1 MKTSLKRARK
11 YEAEN
16 NNSYLKD
23 RPAFHFTPYIGW
35 MNDPNG
41 FSFYKGQFHLFYQY
55 YPYGLGWNSMH
66 WGHAVSKDLLHWE
79 YLPAA
84 LAPENKY
91 DSFGVFS
98 GSSIELPDGQQLLMY
113 TGVTKNNDK
122 DTQLQCVATGDGIN
136 YKKFAGNPVIGKNL
150 FPEGFNSQH
159 FRDPK
164 IWRAADGSYYCISV
178 SCKNDGNGAIL
189 LFHSPDAFSWS
200 YEGVL
205 LENKGNIGKMWECPD
220 YFELDGKDIILIS
233 PQNMLPQ
240 QDKYMAGSRTA
251 YFCGKFDLEQKKFIP
266 DFDAPVDSGI
276 DFYASQTVK
285 APDGRTILI
294 GWMQNWDTSNLTD
307 RGNRNW
313 FGQMSTPR
321 ELSLKDGKLIQKPV
335 KEIESYRTAST
346 TLNDVTVD
354 GDFLP
359 ENLTGRIIDM
369 ELTIRPKENKSLN
382 SFTIN
387 LAQSEEY
394 KITLE
399 YKADNHTLVFDRSR
413 TEMRN
418 ALCSQSICRVSDSQ
432 ELKLRILLDTY
443 SAEVFV
449 NDGQQ
454 VMTNT
459 FYINPSAN
467 KISFH
472 SDGSALLNLTKYDL
486 QGDLK

>member
-294 GWMQNWDTSNLTD
+294 GWMQNWDTCNLTD

-399 YKADNHTLVFDRSR
+399 YKADSHTLVFDRSK

-459 FYINPSAN
+459 FYIEPSA
-467 KISFH
+467 KTISFN
-472 SDGSALLNLTKYDL
+472 SVGSAVVNITKYDL
-486 QGDLK
+486 HF

>member
-113 TGVTKNNDK
+113 TGVTKKNDK

-136 YKKFAGNPVIGKNL
+136 YKKFAGNPVIGKDL

-294 GWMQNWDTSNLTD
+294 GWMQNWDTCNLTD

-399 YKADNHTLVFDRSR
+399 YKADSHTLVFDRSR

>member
-16 NNSYLKD
+16 NNAYQKD

-41 FSFYKGQFHLFYQY
+41 FSFYKGQYHLFYQY

-66 WGHAVSKDLLHWE
+66 WGHAVSKDLLHWQ

-98 GSSIELPDGQQLLMY
+98 GSSIELSDGQQLLMY
-113 TGVTKNNDK
+113 TGVTKKNNK
-122 DTQLQCVATGDGIN
+122 DTQLQCIAIGDGLN
-136 YKKFAGNPVIGKNL
+136 YKKYKDNPVIGKNL
-150 FPEGFNSQH
+150 FPQGFDSQH

-164 IWRAADGSYYCISV
+164 IWQAKDGSFYCIAV
-178 SCKNDGNGAIL
+178 ACKKDGNGAIL
-189 LFHSPDAFSWS
+189 LYHSPDAVSWN
-200 YEGVL
+200 YEGIL
-205 LENKGNIGKMWECPD
+205 LENDGSLGKMWECPD
-220 YFELDGKDIILIS
+220 YFELDGKDFILLS

-240 QDKYMAGSRTA
+240 ENKYMSGSRTA
-251 YFCGKFDLEQKKFIP
+251 YFCGKLDLSQKKFI
-266 DFDAPVDSGI
+266 AEYNEAVDSGI

-285 APDGRTILI
+285 APDGRIILL
-294 GWMQNWDTSNLTD
+294 GWMQNWDTCNLTD

-321 ELSLKDGKLIQKPV
+321 ELSFKNGKLVQNPI
-335 KEIESYRTAST
+335 KEIEAYRISKTSI
-346 TLNDVTVD
+346 NDVNID
-354 GDFLP
+354 GDYSP
-359 ENLTGRIIDM
+359 ENLQGRIIDM
-369 ELTIRPKENKSLN
+369 EVTIRPKEEKSLH

-387 LAQSEEY
+387 LAQSEKY
-394 KITLE
+394 KISLE
-399 YKADNHTLVFDRSR
+399 YKANNHTLTFDRCN

-418 ALCSQSICRVSDSQ
+418 AVCSQSACKVSDSQ

-443 SAEVFV
+443 SAEVFI

-459 FYINPSAN
+459 FYIEPSAK
-467 KISFH
+467 KISFN
-472 SDGSALLNLTKYDL
+472 SVGSAVVNITKYDL
-486 QGDLK
+486 HF

>member
-11 YEAEN
+11 FEAEN

-23 RPAFHFTPYIGW
+23 RPAFHLTPYIGW

-200 YEGVL
+200 YEGIL

-354 GDFLP
+354 GDFSP

-399 YKADNHTLVFDRSR
+399 YKADSHTLVFDRSR
-413 TEMRN
+413 TEIRN

-486 QGDLK
+486 HF

>member
-11 YEAEN
+11 FEAEN

-399 YKADNHTLVFDRSR
+399 YKADSHTLVFDRSR

-486 QGDLK
+486 HF

>member
-1 MKTSLKRARK
+1 MKTSLKKARK

-16 NNSYLKD
+16 NNAYQKD

-41 FSFYKGQFHLFYQY
+41 FSYYKGQYHLFYQY

-66 WGHAVSKDLLHWE
+66 WGHAVSKDLLHWQ

-98 GSSIELPDGQQLLMY
+98 GSSIELSDGQQLLMY
-113 TGVTKNNDK
+113 TGVTKKNNK
-122 DTQLQCVATGDGIN
+122 DTQLQCIAKGDGLN
-136 YKKFAGNPVIGKNL
+136 YKKYKGNPVIGKNL
-150 FPEGFNSQH
+150 FPQGFDSQH

-164 IWRAADGSYYCISV
+164 IWQAKDGSFYCIAV
-178 SCKNDGNGAIL
+178 ACKKDGNGAIL
-189 LFHSPDAFSWS
+189 LYHSPDAVSWN
-200 YEGVL
+200 YEGIL
-205 LENKGNIGKMWECPD
+205 LENDGSLGKMWECPD
-220 YFELDGKDIILIS
+220 YFELDGKDFILLS
-233 PQNMLPQ
+233 PQNLLPQ
-240 QDKYMAGSRTA
+240 ENKYMAGSRTA
-251 YFCGKFDLEQKKFIP
+251 YFCGKLDLSQKKFI
-266 DFDAPVDSGI
+266 AEYNEAVDSGI

-285 APDGRTILI
+285 APDGRIILL
-294 GWMQNWDTSNLTD
+294 GWMQNWDTCNLTD

-321 ELSLKDGKLIQKPV
+321 ELSLKNGKLVQNPI
-335 KEIESYRTAST
+335 KEIEAYRLSKTSI
-346 TLNDVTVD
+346 NDVNID
-354 GDFLP
+354 GDYFP
-359 ENLTGRIIDM
+359 ENLQGRIIDM
-369 ELTIRPKENKSLN
+369 EVTIRPQEEKSLH

-387 LAQSEEY
+387 LAQSEKY
-394 KITLE
+394 KISLE
-399 YKADNHTLVFDRSR
+399 YKAENHTLTFDRSK
-413 TEMRN
+413 TEIRN
-418 ALCSQSICRVSDSQ
+418 AVCSQSVCKVSDSQ

-459 FYINPSAN
+459 FYIDPSAK
-467 KISFH
+467 KISFN
-472 SDGSALLNLTKYDL
+472 SAGRAIINITKYDL
-486 QGDLK
+486 HF

>member
-11 YEAEN
+11 FEAEN

-23 RPAFHFTPYIGW
+23 RPAFHLTPYIGW

-200 YEGVL
+200 YEGIL

-294 GWMQNWDTSNLTD
+294 GWMQNWDTCNLTD

-354 GDFLP
+354 GDFSP

-399 YKADNHTLVFDRSR
+399 YKADSHTLVFDRSR
-413 TEMRN
+413 TEIRN

-486 QGDLK
+486 HF

>member
-1 MKTSLKRARK
+1 MKTSLKNARK

-16 NNSYLKD
+16 NNAYQKD

-41 FSFYKGQFHLFYQY
+41 FSYYKGQYHLFYQY
-55 YPYGLGWNSMH
+55 YPYGLSWNSMH

-285 APDGRTILI
+285 APDGRIILI
-294 GWMQNWDTSNLTD
+294 GWMQNWDTCNLTD

-399 YKADNHTLVFDRSR
+399 YKADSHTLVFDRSR

>member
-1 MKTSLKRARK
+1 MKTSLKNARK

-16 NNSYLKD
+16 NNAYQKD

-41 FSFYKGQFHLFYQY
+41 FSYYKGQYHLFYQY

-150 FPEGFNSQH
+150 LPEGFNSQH

-164 IWRAADGSYYCISV
+164 IGRAADGSYYCISV

-294 GWMQNWDTSNLTD
+294 GWMQNWDTCNLTD

-399 YKADNHTLVFDRSR
+399 YKADSHTLVFDRSR

>member
-1 MKTSLKRARK
+1 MKTSLKNARK

-16 NNSYLKD
+16 NNAYQKD

-41 FSFYKGQFHLFYQY
+41 FSYYKGQYHLFYQY

-79 YLPAA
+79 YLPTA

-294 GWMQNWDTSNLTD
+294 GWMQNWDTCNLTD

-399 YKADNHTLVFDRSR
+399 YKADSHTLVFDRSR

-472 SDGSALLNLTKYDL
+472 SAGSALLNLTKYDL
-486 QGDLK
+486 KGDLK

>member
-294 GWMQNWDTSNLTD
+294 GWMQNWDTCNLTD

-399 YKADNHTLVFDRSR
+399 YKADSHTLVFDRSK

-486 QGDLK
+486 KGDSK

>member
-1 MKTSLKRARK
+1 MKTSLKKARK

-16 NNSYLKD
+16 NNAYQKD

-113 TGVTKNNDK
+113 TGVTKKNDK

-294 GWMQNWDTSNLTD
+294 GWMQNWDTCNLTD

-387 LAQSEEY
+387 LAQSKEY

-399 YKADNHTLVFDRSR
+399 YKADSHTLVFDRSR

-459 FYINPSAN
+459 FYIEPSAK
-467 KISFH
+467 KISFN
-472 SDGSALLNLTKYDL
+472 SVGSAVVNITKYDL
-486 QGDLK
+486 HF

>member
-1 MKTSLKRARK
+1 MS
-11 YEAEN
+11 
-16 NNSYLKD
+16 
-23 RPAFHFTPYIGW
+23 
-35 MNDPNG
+35 
-41 FSFYKGQFHLFYQY
+41 
-55 YPYGLGWNSMH
+55 
-66 WGHAVSKDLLHWE
+66 
-79 YLPAA
+79 
-84 LAPENKY
+84 
-91 DSFGVFS
+91 
-98 GSSIELPDGQQLLMY
+98 
-113 TGVTKNNDK
+113 
-122 DTQLQCVATGDGIN
+122 
-136 YKKFAGNPVIGKNL
+136 
-150 FPEGFNSQH
+150 
-159 FRDPK
+159 
-164 IWRAADGSYYCISV
+164 
-178 SCKNDGNGAIL
+178 
-189 LFHSPDAFSWS
+189 
-200 YEGVL
+200 
-205 LENKGNIGKMWECPD
+205 
-220 YFELDGKDIILIS
+220 
-233 PQNMLPQ
+233 
-240 QDKYMAGSRTA
+240 GSRTA
-251 YFCGKFDLEQKKFIP
+251 YFCGKLDLSQKKFIAEYNEAV
-266 DFDAPVDSGI
+266 DFGI

-285 APDGRTILI
+285 APDGRIILL
-294 GWMQNWDTSNLTD
+294 GWMQNWDTCNLTD

-399 YKADNHTLVFDRSR
+399 YKADSHTLVFDRSR

-418 ALCSQSICRVSDSQ
+418 ALCSQSACKVSDSQ

-443 SAEVFV
+443 SAEVFI

-459 FYINPSAN
+459 FYIEPSAK
-467 KISFH
+467 KISFN
-472 SDGSALLNLTKYDL
+472 SVGSAVVNITKYDL
-486 QGDLK
+486 HF

>member
-136 YKKFAGNPVIGKNL
+136 YKKFTGNPVIGKNL

-251 YFCGKFDLEQKKFIP
+251 YFCGKLDLEQKKFIP

-276 DFYASQTVK
+276 DFFFFFSVK

-294 GWMQNWDTSNLTD
+294 GWMQNWDTCNLTD

-354 GDFLP
+354 GNFLP

-399 YKADNHTLVFDRSR
+399 YKADSHTLVFDRSR
-413 TEMRN
+413 TEIRN

-486 QGDLK
+486 HF

>member
-1 MKTSLKRARK
+1 MKTSLKNARK

-41 FSFYKGQFHLFYQY
+41 FSYYKGQYHLFYQY

-200 YEGVL
+200 YEGIL

-399 YKADNHTLVFDRSR
+399 YKADSHTLVFDRSR

>member
-23 RPAFHFTPYIGW
+23 RPAFHLTPYIGW

-178 SCKNDGNGAIL
+178 ACKNDGNGAIL

-200 YEGVL
+200 YEGIL

-399 YKADNHTLVFDRSR
+399 YKADSHTLVFDRSR
-413 TEMRN
+413 TEIRN

-486 QGDLK
+486 HF